1 MATGMEN
8 IEPAV
13 EKEVGKGSLAVF
25 GIFAFLGIG
34 AFFAVFVFMMVTA
47 FTGNDLRAE
56 ANNRI
61 IQEREVPSRWGNI
74 YSSDGYLMAS
84 TVLKYDIYWDIT
96 VPKKHIYEDA
106 VVDGERVKNI
116 SALCD
121 SLGKYF
127 PKRSSAG
134 WKRYFASAREK
145 KNRYLLIARGVSQA
159 ERDLMLTFPIFK
171 YFAMKKSPV
180 QSGVIINEYSVRVNP
195 LGNLARRLIGYSD
208 DNKAYVGA
216 EGYYVSLLKGRPGS
230 RMMQK
235 IRNEWKPLADGNKK
249 DPVDG
254 KDLVL
259 TIDARLQNIAHKA
272 LEEHL
277 LKWSAERGCVAIMDV
292 KTGALKAMV
301 NLGEIGQGRYS
312 EELNYAV
319 GEKSDPGST
328 FKLMTMLA
336 MLEEGVVDTAQKVD
350 TEKGVY
356 TIYGRHVRDYKAG
369 GYGVIS
375 LRKAFVKSSNT
386 GIVKTAYGNFKD
398 RPEAFINRLLKMQ
411 VGQKTGID
419 IAGEPD
425 PYVPIPGSRKWSG
438 ISMPWTSYGYE
449 VQLTP
454 LQTLAFY
461 NAVANDG
468 VYLEPHI
475 LSQVWDNRRVI
486 KEVKPKSKGKIA
498 SDRSIRIVQ
507 DLLKHVVDDRD
518 GTAHRACYDENLRI
532 AGKTGT
538 AQYNYGRGEPMQ
550 YMVSFAGY
558 FPYDAPEYSIVVCIY
573 RPKGYG
579 LSGGVISAP
588 VAKQIAWDMYSST
601 PKEVYVYDGPKSGE
615 YSSLEK
621 APEIDAR
628 PGKMPS
634 VKGLYASDAVAAL
647 EKMGLKVE
655 ISGGVGRITHQSL
668 SPGSIFKEGQ
678 KVILTVKK

>member
-1 MATGMEN
+1 MSMGMEN
-8 IEPAV
+8 ISPAG

-25 GIFAFLGIG
+25 GIFAFMGIG
-34 AFFAVFVFMMVTA
+34 AFFTVFVFMMITA

-56 ANNRI
+56 ANSRI

-96 VPKKHIYEDA
+96 VPKKQIYEDIT
-106 VVDGERVKNI
+106 DGGEKKKNI

-134 WKRYFASAREK
+134 WKRYFTAAREK
-145 KNRYLLIARGVSQA
+145 KNRYLLVARGVSQA

-216 EGYYVSLLKGRPGS
+216 EGYYVSLLKGRSGS

-249 DPVDG
+249 EPVDG

-292 KTGALKAMV
+292 KTGGVKAMV
-301 NLGEIGQGRYS
+301 NLGEITPARYS

-350 TEKGVY
+350 TEKGIY

-386 GIVKTAYGNFKD
+386 GIVKTAYGSFKE

-461 NAVANDG
+461 NAVANG
-468 VYLEPHI
+468 GIYIEPHI
-475 LSQVWDNRRVI
+475 LSQVRDNSRVI
-486 KEVKPKSKGKIA
+486 EEVKPKSKGKIA

-507 DLLKHVVDDRD
+507 DLLKHVVNDKD

-558 FPYDAPEYSIVVCIY
+558 FPYDAPKYSIVVCIY

-588 VAKQIAWDMYSST
+588 VAKQIAWDIYSST
-601 PKEVYVYDGPKSGE
+601 PKEVYVYNGPETGM

-621 APEIDAR
+621 APEIDVR
-628 PGKMPS
+628 SGKMPS
-634 VKGLYASDAVAAL
+634 VKGLYASDAVAVL

-655 ISGGVGRITHQSL
+655 INGGVGRIAHQSL
-668 SPGSIFKEGQ
+668 SPGSVFKNGQ
-678 KVILTVKK
+678 KVILTVNK

>member
-1 MATGMEN
+1 
-8 IEPAV
+8 
-13 EKEVGKGSLAVF
+13 
-25 GIFAFLGIG
+25 
-34 AFFAVFVFMMVTA
+34 
-47 FTGNDLRAE
+47 
-56 ANNRI
+56 
-61 IQEREVPSRWGNI
+61 
-74 YSSDGYLMAS
+74 
-84 TVLKYDIYWDIT
+84 
-96 VPKKHIYEDA
+96 
-106 VVDGERVKNI
+106 
-116 SALCD
+116 
-121 SLGKYF
+121 
-127 PKRSSAG
+127 
-134 WKRYFASAREK
+134 
-145 KNRYLLIARGVSQA
+145 
-159 ERDLMLTFPIFK
+159 
-171 YFAMKKSPV
+171 
-180 QSGVIINEYSVRVNP
+180 
-195 LGNLARRLIGYSD
+195 
-208 DNKAYVGA
+208 
-216 EGYYVSLLKGRPGS
+216 
-230 RMMQK
+230 
-235 IRNEWKPLADGNKK
+235 
-249 DPVDG
+249 
-254 KDLVL
+254 
-259 TIDARLQNIAHKA
+259 
-272 LEEHL
+272 
-277 LKWSAERGCVAIMDV
+277 
-292 KTGALKAMV
+292 
-301 NLGEIGQGRYS
+301 
-312 EELNYAV
+312 
-319 GEKSDPGST
+319 
-328 FKLMTMLA
+328 
-336 MLEEGVVDTAQKVD
+336 
-350 TEKGVY
+350 
-356 TIYGRHVRDYKAG
+356 
-369 GYGVIS
+369 
-375 LRKAFVKSSNT
+375 
-386 GIVKTAYGNFKD
+386 
-398 RPEAFINRLLKMQ
+398 
-411 VGQKTGID
+411 
-419 IAGEPD
+419 
-425 PYVPIPGSRKWSG
+425 
-438 ISMPWTSYGYE
+438 MPWTSYGYE

-475 LSQVWDNRRVI
+475 LSQVRDNSRVI

-678 KVILTVKK
+678 KVILTVRK